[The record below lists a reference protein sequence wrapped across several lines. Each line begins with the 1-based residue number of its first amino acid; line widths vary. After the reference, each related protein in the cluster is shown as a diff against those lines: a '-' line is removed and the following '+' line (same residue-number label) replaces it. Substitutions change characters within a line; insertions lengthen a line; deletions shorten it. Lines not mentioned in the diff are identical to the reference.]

1 DAGGCAG
8 GWPRPPTSGP
18 RSPSSTSRWS
28 TTTSRP
34 PPARWSRSST
44 GSGGVPSM
52 AVTRVSRSETTDD
65 RAQDR
70 RPAGPGRLQVHPGHP
85 GRPPGQA
92 DQRLLQPARRGH
104 RRVRAADVRR
114 RPQPQGPLGRPP
126 GAGRGQAELGASGR
140 GRRVHQIATVAQPA
154 DGPGGSPPRTVLAGA
169 RVLLGVS
176 GGIAAYKAAELA
188 RGLMGGGAEGQP
200 LLTESAER
208 MVTRATFAALTG
220 RRVPAS
226 VWDDP
231 AAVSHVELARWGPG
245 LVVAPAT
252 AHTLGRLA
260 AGLADDLLT
269 NVALAFAGPV
279 VVAPAMHTEMWEHP
293 ATRANLETLTGRGV
307 LVVPPAS
314 GPLTSGDVG
323 PGRLAE
329 LDDLVA
335 GVAAALAPARSLAGT
350 RLLVSLGGT
359 REPLDPVRYLGNR
372 SSGRMGAAIVA
383 EALARGAGR
392 TAWPSATAVD
402 PPAGAALVRVE
413 TAQQLYDAVLAEA
426 GTQDVLIMAAAVADF
441 RPKRVAEG
449 KLKKEQGVPEVVL
462 EATPDTLA

>member
-1 DAGGCAG
+1 
-8 GWPRPPTSGP
+8 
-18 RSPSSTSRWS
+18 
-28 TTTSRP
+28 
-34 PPARWSRSST
+34 
-44 GSGGVPSM
+44 
-52 AVTRVSRSETTDD
+52 
-65 RAQDR
+65 
-70 RPAGPGRLQVHPGHP
+70 
-85 GRPPGQA
+85 
-92 DQRLLQPARRGH
+92 
-104 RRVRAADVRR
+104 
-114 RPQPQGPLGRPP
+114 
-126 GAGRGQAELGASGR
+126 
-140 GRRVHQIATVAQPA
+140 
-154 DGPGGSPPRTVLAGA
+154 VLTGA

-188 RGLMGGGAEGQP
+188 RELMRSGAEVQP
-200 LLTESAER
+200 LLTEAAEQ
-208 MVTRATFAALTG
+208 MVTRATFGALTG

-231 AAVSHVELARWGPG
+231 AAVEHVALARWGQV

-252 AHTLGRLA
+252 AHTLARLA

-279 VVAPAMHTEMWEHP
+279 LVAPAMHTEMWEHP
-293 ATRANLETLTGRGV
+293 ATRANLETLTGRGI

-329 LDDLVA
+329 LEDLVA
-335 GVAAALAPARSLAGT
+335 GVATALAPARSLAGT

-383 EALARGAGR
+383 EAVARGAEV
-392 TAWPSATAVD
+392 TAVAAATTVD
-402 PPAGAALVRVE
+402 PPPGARLVRVE

-426 GTQDVLIMAAAVADF
+426 DAQDVLVMAAAVADF
-441 RPKRVAEG
+441 RPKRAAQG
-449 KLKKEQGVPEVVL
+449 KLKKDQGVPEVVL
-462 EATPDTLA
+462 EPTPDTLAELGRRRRRVQVLVGFAAETGDHLAGARRKLEAKRLDLVVLNHVEGANSAFGADDADAYLVDADTVEELPRTSKAAIAARLLDRVEALLARR

>member
-1 DAGGCAG
+1 
-8 GWPRPPTSGP
+8 
-18 RSPSSTSRWS
+18 
-28 TTTSRP
+28 
-34 PPARWSRSST
+34 
-44 GSGGVPSM
+44 
-52 AVTRVSRSETTDD
+52 
-65 RAQDR
+65 
-70 RPAGPGRLQVHPGHP
+70 
-85 GRPPGQA
+85 
-92 DQRLLQPARRGH
+92 
-104 RRVRAADVRR
+104 
-114 RPQPQGPLGRPP
+114 
-126 GAGRGQAELGASGR
+126 
-140 GRRVHQIATVAQPA
+140 VAQPA
-154 DGPGGSPPRTVLAGA
+154 GGAGRSPLAGA
-169 RVLLGVS
+169 RVLLGVT

-188 RGLMGGGAEGQP
+188 RELQRAGAEVQP
-200 LLTESAER
+200 LLTADAER

-231 AAVSHVELARWGPG
+231 AAVEHVALARWGQV

-252 AHTLGRLA
+252 AHTLARLA

-269 NVALAFAGPV
+269 NIALAFPGPV

-293 ATRANLETLTGRGV
+293 ATRANLQTLEARGV
-307 LVVPPAS
+307 RIVPPAS

-335 GVAAALAPARSLAGT
+335 GVISALAPAKTLAGT
-350 RLLVSLGGT
+350 RVLVSLGGT

-383 EALARGAGR
+383 EALRRGAEV
-392 TAWPSATAVD
+392 TAVAAATIVD
-402 PPAGAALVRVE
+402 PPAGARLVRVE

-426 GTQDVLIMAAAVADF
+426 DAQDVLIMAAAVADF

-449 KLKKEQGVPEVVL
+449 KLKKDQGVPEVVL
-462 EATPDTLA
+462 EPTPDTLAELGRRRRPGQVLVGFAAETGDHLAGARGKLEAKRLDLVVLNHVEGARSAFGADDADAYLVDADHVEELPRSSKAAIAARLLDRVEALRAAGS

>member
-1 DAGGCAG
+1 
-8 GWPRPPTSGP
+8 
-18 RSPSSTSRWS
+18 
-28 TTTSRP
+28 
-34 PPARWSRSST
+34 
-44 GSGGVPSM
+44 
-52 AVTRVSRSETTDD
+52 
-65 RAQDR
+65 
-70 RPAGPGRLQVHPGHP
+70 
-85 GRPPGQA
+85 
-92 DQRLLQPARRGH
+92 
-104 RRVRAADVRR
+104 
-114 RPQPQGPLGRPP
+114 
-126 GAGRGQAELGASGR
+126 
-140 GRRVHQIATVAQPA
+140 VAQPA
-154 DGPGGSPPRTVLAGA
+154 GGPGASPPAVLGGA
-169 RVLLGVS
+169 RVLLGVT

-188 RGLMGGGAEGQP
+188 RELQRAGAEVQP
-200 LLTESAER
+200 LLTADAER

-231 AAVSHVELARWGPG
+231 GAVEHVALARWGQV

-252 AHTLGRLA
+252 AHTLARLA

-293 ATRANLETLTGRGV
+293 ATRANLATLAGRGV
-307 LVVPPAS
+307 RVVPPAS

-335 GVAAALAPARSLAGT
+335 GVAAALDAPGDPPGPGRSLAGT

-383 EALARGAGR
+383 EALARGAEV
-392 TAWPSATAVD
+392 TAVAAATTVD
-402 PPAGAALVRVE
+402 PPAGARLVRVE
-413 TAQQLYDAVLAEA
+413 TAQQLYDAVLAA
-426 GTQDVLIMAAAVADF
+426 ADDQDVLVMAAAVADF

-449 KLKKEQGVPEVVL
+449 KLKKDQGVPEVVL
-462 EATPDTLA
+462 EPTPDTLAELGRRRRPDQVLVGFAAETGDHLAGARRKLEAKHLDLVVLNHVEGAHSAFGADDADAYLVDADTVEELPRTSKAAIAARLLDRVEALRGRR

>member
-1 DAGGCAG
+1 MAQRAGGPGA
-8 GWPRPPTSGP
+8 S
-18 RSPSSTSRWS
+18 
-28 TTTSRP
+28 
-34 PPARWSRSST
+34 PPA
-44 GSGGVPSM
+44 V
-52 AVTRVSRSETTDD
+52 
-65 RAQDR
+65 
-70 RPAGPGRLQVHPGHP
+70 
-85 GRPPGQA
+85 
-92 DQRLLQPARRGH
+92 
-104 RRVRAADVRR
+104 
-114 RPQPQGPLGRPP
+114 LG
-126 GAGRGQAELGASGR
+126 
-140 GRRVHQIATVAQPA
+140 
-154 DGPGGSPPRTVLAGA
+154 GA
-169 RVLLGVS
+169 RVLLGVT

-188 RGLMGGGAEGQP
+188 RELQRAGAEVQP
-200 LLTESAER
+200 LLTADAER

-231 AAVSHVELARWGPG
+231 GAVEHVALARWGQV

-252 AHTLGRLA
+252 AHTLARLA

-383 EALARGAGR
+383 EAVARGAEV
-392 TAWPSATAVD
+392 TAVAAATTVD
-402 PPAGAALVRVE
+402 PPPGARLVRVE
-413 TAQQLYDAVLAEA
+413 TAQQLYDAVLAA
-426 GTQDVLIMAAAVADF
+426 ADDQDVLVMAAAVADF

-449 KLKKEQGVPEVVL
+449 KLKKDQGVPEVVL
-462 EATPDTLA
+462 EPTPDTLAELGRRRRPDQVLVGFAAETGDHLAGARRKLEAKHLDLVVLNHVEGAHSAFGADDADAYLVDADTVEELPRTSKAAIAARLLDRVEALRGRR

>member
-1 DAGGCAG
+1 
-8 GWPRPPTSGP
+8 
-18 RSPSSTSRWS
+18 
-28 TTTSRP
+28 
-34 PPARWSRSST
+34 
-44 GSGGVPSM
+44 M
-52 AVTRVSRSETTDD
+52 
-65 RAQDR
+65 
-70 RPAGPGRLQVHPGHP
+70 
-85 GRPPGQA
+85 
-92 DQRLLQPARRGH
+92 
-104 RRVRAADVRR
+104 
-114 RPQPQGPLGRPP
+114 
-126 GAGRGQAELGASGR
+126 
-140 GRRVHQIATVAQPA
+140 AQPA
-154 DGPGGSPPRTVLAGA
+154 GGHGGSTRSPRSEPSLAGT
-169 RVLLGVS
+169 RVLLGVT

-188 RGLMGGGAEGQP
+188 RELQRAGAEVQP

-208 MVTRATFAALTG
+208 MVSRATFAALTG

-231 AAVSHVELARWGPG
+231 AAVEHVALARWGQV

-252 AHTLGRLA
+252 AHTLARLA

-269 NVALAFAGPV
+269 NVALAFGGPV

-293 ATRANLETLTGRGV
+293 ATRANLATLEGRGV

-335 GVAAALAPARSLAGT
+335 GVAAALAPTHRRTTPDGGLAGT
-350 RLLVSLGGT
+350 RVLVSLGGT

-383 EALARGAGR
+383 EALARGAEV
-392 TAWPSATAVD
+392 TAVAAAATVD
-402 PPAGAALVRVE
+402 LPAGARVIGVE

-426 GTQDVLIMAAAVADF
+426 GVQDVLIMAAAVADF

-462 EATPDTLA
+462 EATPDTLAELGRRRRPDQVLVGFAAETGDHLAGARRKLEAKHLDLVVLNHVEGAHSAFGADDADAYLVDATTVEELPRAAKAAIAARLLDRVEALRAAQA

>member
-1 DAGGCAG
+1 
-8 GWPRPPTSGP
+8 
-18 RSPSSTSRWS
+18 
-28 TTTSRP
+28 
-34 PPARWSRSST
+34 
-44 GSGGVPSM
+44 
-52 AVTRVSRSETTDD
+52 
-65 RAQDR
+65 
-70 RPAGPGRLQVHPGHP
+70 
-85 GRPPGQA
+85 
-92 DQRLLQPARRGH
+92 
-104 RRVRAADVRR
+104 
-114 RPQPQGPLGRPP
+114 
-126 GAGRGQAELGASGR
+126 
-140 GRRVHQIATVAQPA
+140 
-154 DGPGGSPPRTVLAGA
+154 
-169 RVLLGVS
+169 VS

-188 RGLMGGGAEGQP
+188 RELQRAGAEVQP
-200 LLTESAER
+200 LLTEAAEQ

-231 AAVSHVELARWGPG
+231 AAVEHVALARWGQV

-252 AHTLGRLA
+252 AHTLARLA

-335 GVAAALAPARSLAGT
+335 GVARALAPTRTLAGT
-350 RLLVSLGGT
+350 RVLVSLGGT

-383 EALARGAGR
+383 EALRRGAEV
-392 TAWPSATAVD
+392 TAVAAATTVD
-402 PPAGAALVRVE
+402 PSPGARLVRVE

-426 GTQDVLIMAAAVADF
+426 DAQDVLVMAAAVADF

-449 KLKKEQGVPEVVL
+449 KLKKDQGVPEVVL
-462 EATPDTLA
+462 EPTPDTLAELGRRRRPDQVLVGFAAETGDHLAGARRKLEAKRLDLVVLNHVEGAHSAFGADDADAYLVDADTVEELPRTSKAAIAARLLDRVEALRRPGA

>member
-1 DAGGCAG
+1 
-8 GWPRPPTSGP
+8 
-18 RSPSSTSRWS
+18 
-28 TTTSRP
+28 
-34 PPARWSRSST
+34 
-44 GSGGVPSM
+44 M
-52 AVTRVSRSETTDD
+52 
-65 RAQDR
+65 
-70 RPAGPGRLQVHPGHP
+70 
-85 GRPPGQA
+85 
-92 DQRLLQPARRGH
+92 
-104 RRVRAADVRR
+104 
-114 RPQPQGPLGRPP
+114 
-126 GAGRGQAELGASGR
+126 
-140 GRRVHQIATVAQPA
+140 AQPA
-154 DGPGGSPPRTVLAGA
+154 GGPGGASRSPRAESPLAGA

-188 RGLMGGGAEGQP
+188 RELQRAGAEVQP
-200 LLTESAER
+200 LLTAAAEQ
-208 MVTRATFAALTG
+208 MVSRATFAALTG

-231 AAVSHVELARWGPG
+231 AAVEHVALARWGQV

-252 AHTLGRLA
+252 AHTLARLA

-269 NVALAFAGPV
+269 NVALAFDGPV

-293 ATRANLETLTGRGV
+293 ATRANLATLTGRGV
-307 LVVPPAS
+307 RVVPPAS

-335 GVAAALAPARSLAGT
+335 GVAAALAPARTLAGT

-383 EALARGAGR
+383 EAVARGAEV
-392 TAWPSATAVD
+392 TAVAAATTVD
-402 PPAGAALVRVE
+402 PPAGARLVRVD
-413 TAQQLYDAVLAEA
+413 TAQQLYDAVLAA
-426 GTQDVLIMAAAVADF
+426 ADDQDVLVMAAAVADF

-449 KLKKEQGVPEVVL
+449 KLKKDQGVPEVVL
-462 EATPDTLA
+462 EPTPDTLAELGRRRRPDQVLVGFAAETSDHLAGARRKLEAKRLDLVVLNHVEGAHSAFGADDADAYLVDADTVEELPRTSKAAIAARLLDRVEALRGGRR

>member
-1 DAGGCAG
+1 
-8 GWPRPPTSGP
+8 
-18 RSPSSTSRWS
+18 
-28 TTTSRP
+28 
-34 PPARWSRSST
+34 
-44 GSGGVPSM
+44 M
-52 AVTRVSRSETTDD
+52 VS
-65 RAQDR
+65 
-70 RPAGPGRLQVHPGHP
+70 
-85 GRPPGQA
+85 
-92 DQRLLQPARRGH
+92 
-104 RRVRAADVRR
+104 
-114 RPQPQGPLGRPP
+114 
-126 GAGRGQAELGASGR
+126 
-140 GRRVHQIATVAQPA
+140 
-154 DGPGGSPPRTVLAGA
+154 
-169 RVLLGVS
+169 
-176 GGIAAYKAAELA
+176 
-188 RGLMGGGAEGQP
+188 
-200 LLTESAER
+200 
-208 MVTRATFAALTG
+208 RATFAALTG

-231 AAVSHVELARWGPG
+231 AAVEHVALARWGQV

-252 AHTLGRLA
+252 AHTLARLA

-269 NVALAFAGPV
+269 NVALAFGGPV

-293 ATRANLETLTGRGV
+293 ATRANLATLEGRGV

-335 GVAAALAPARSLAGT
+335 GVAAALGAGREAPGTSPDSGLAGT

-383 EALARGAGR
+383 EALARGAEV
-392 TAWPSATAVD
+392 TAVAAAATVD
-402 PPAGAALVRVE
+402 LPAGARVIRVE

-426 GTQDVLIMAAAVADF
+426 GAQDVLIMAAAVADF

-449 KLKKEQGVPEVVL
+449 KLKKDQGVPEVVL
-462 EATPDTLA
+462 EPTPDTLAELGRRRRPDQVLVGFAAETGDHLAGARRKLEAKHLDLVVLNHVEGAHSAFGADDADAYLVDADHRRGASPGRQGGHRRPPPGPGRSPPGRPSLSAL

>member
-1 DAGGCAG
+1 
-8 GWPRPPTSGP
+8 
-18 RSPSSTSRWS
+18 
-28 TTTSRP
+28 
-34 PPARWSRSST
+34 
-44 GSGGVPSM
+44 M
-52 AVTRVSRSETTDD
+52 
-65 RAQDR
+65 
-70 RPAGPGRLQVHPGHP
+70 
-85 GRPPGQA
+85 
-92 DQRLLQPARRGH
+92 
-104 RRVRAADVRR
+104 
-114 RPQPQGPLGRPP
+114 
-126 GAGRGQAELGASGR
+126 
-140 GRRVHQIATVAQPA
+140 AQPA
-154 DGPGGSPPRTVLAGA
+154 GDPGGSPPAVLAGA

-188 RGLMGGGAEGQP
+188 RELRRAGAEVQP
-200 LLTESAER
+200 LLTEAAER

-231 AAVSHVELARWGPG
+231 AAVEHVALARWGQV
-245 LVVAPAT
+245 LMVAPAT
-252 AHTLGRLA
+252 AHTLARLA

-293 ATRANLETLTGRGV
+293 ATRANLDTLTGRGV

-335 GVAAALAPARSLAGT
+335 GVAAALAPVRTLAGT
-350 RLLVSLGGT
+350 RVLVSLGGT

-383 EALARGAGR
+383 EALRRGAEV
-392 TAWPSATAVD
+392 TAVAAATAVD
-402 PPAGAALVRVE
+402 PPAGARLVRVE
-413 TAQQLYDAVLAEA
+413 TAQQLYDAVLADA
-426 GTQDVLIMAAAVADF
+426 DAQDVLVMAAAVADF

-449 KLKKEQGVPEVVL
+449 KLKKDQGVPEVVL
-462 EATPDTLA
+462 EPTPDTLAELGRRRRPDQVLVGFAAETGDHLAGARRKLEAKRLDLVVLNHVEGAHSAFGADDADAYLVDADTVEELPRTSKAAIAARLLDRVEALLARR

>member
-1 DAGGCAG
+1 
-8 GWPRPPTSGP
+8 
-18 RSPSSTSRWS
+18 
-28 TTTSRP
+28 
-34 PPARWSRSST
+34 
-44 GSGGVPSM
+44 M
-52 AVTRVSRSETTDD
+52 
-65 RAQDR
+65 
-70 RPAGPGRLQVHPGHP
+70 
-85 GRPPGQA
+85 
-92 DQRLLQPARRGH
+92 
-104 RRVRAADVRR
+104 
-114 RPQPQGPLGRPP
+114 
-126 GAGRGQAELGASGR
+126 
-140 GRRVHQIATVAQPA
+140 AQPA
-154 DGPGGSPPRTVLAGA
+154 GGPGGAARSPRSKPSLAGA
-169 RVLLGVS
+169 RVLLGVT

-188 RGLMGGGAEGQP
+188 RELQRAGAEVQP
-200 LLTESAER
+200 LLTAAGER
-208 MVTRATFAALTG
+208 MVSRATFAALTG

-231 AAVSHVELARWGPG
+231 AAVTHVAMARWGQV

-252 AHTLGRLA
+252 AHTLARLA

-269 NVALAFAGPV
+269 NIALAFGGPV

-293 ATRANLETLTGRGV
+293 ATRANLATLEGRGV

-335 GVAAALAPARSLAGT
+335 GVAAALTAGTLAGT

-383 EALARGAGR
+383 EALRRGAEV
-392 TAWPSATAVD
+392 TAVAAATTVD
-402 PPAGAALVRVE
+402 PPAGARVIRVE

-426 GTQDVLIMAAAVADF
+426 AAQDVLVMAAAVADF

-449 KLKKEQGVPEVVL
+449 KLKKDQGVPEVVL
-462 EATPDTLA
+462 EPTPDTLAELGRRRRPDQVLVGFAAETGDHLAGARRKLEAKHLDLVVLNHVEGAHSAFGADDADAYLVDADTVEELPRASKAAIAVRLLDRVEALRAAGT

>member
-1 DAGGCAG
+1 
-8 GWPRPPTSGP
+8 
-18 RSPSSTSRWS
+18 
-28 TTTSRP
+28 
-34 PPARWSRSST
+34 
-44 GSGGVPSM
+44 
-52 AVTRVSRSETTDD
+52 
-65 RAQDR
+65 
-70 RPAGPGRLQVHPGHP
+70 
-85 GRPPGQA
+85 
-92 DQRLLQPARRGH
+92 
-104 RRVRAADVRR
+104 
-114 RPQPQGPLGRPP
+114 
-126 GAGRGQAELGASGR
+126 
-140 GRRVHQIATVAQPA
+140 
-154 DGPGGSPPRTVLAGA
+154 VLAGA
-169 RVLLGVS
+169 RVLLGVT

-188 RGLMGGGAEGQP
+188 RELRRAGAEVQP
-200 LLTESAER
+200 LLTEAAEQ

-220 RRVPAS
+220 RPVPAS

-231 AAVSHVELARWGPG
+231 AAVDHVALARWGQV

-252 AHTLGRLA
+252 AHTLARLA

-335 GVAAALAPARSLAGT
+335 GVAAALAPSRTLAGT

-383 EALARGAGR
+383 EALRRGAEV
-392 TAWPSATAVD
+392 TAVAAATTVD
-402 PPAGAALVRVE
+402 PPAGARLIRVD

-426 GTQDVLIMAAAVADF
+426 DAQDVLVMAAAVADF

-449 KLKKEQGVPEVVL
+449 KLKKDQGVPEVVL
-462 EATPDTLA
+462 EPTPDTLAELGRRRRPDQVLVGFAAETGDHLAGARRKLEAKRLDLVVLNHVEGAHSAFGADDADAYLVDAATVEELPRSSKAAIAAHLLDRVEALRAARS

>member
-1 DAGGCAG
+1 M
-8 GWPRPPTSGP
+8 
-18 RSPSSTSRWS
+18 
-28 TTTSRP
+28 
-34 PPARWSRSST
+34 
-44 GSGGVPSM
+44 V
-52 AVTRVSRSETTDD
+52 
-65 RAQDR
+65 Q
-70 RPAGPGRLQVHPGHP
+70 PAG
-85 GRPPGQA
+85 
-92 DQRLLQPARRGH
+92 
-104 RRVRAADVRR
+104 
-114 RPQPQGPLGRPP
+114 
-126 GAGRGQAELGASGR
+126 
-140 GRRVHQIATVAQPA
+140 
-154 DGPGGSPPRTVLAGA
+154 GPGGSPQAVLAGA

-188 RGLMGGGAEGQP
+188 RELRRAGAEVQP
-200 LLTESAER
+200 LLTAAAEQ
-208 MVTRATFAALTG
+208 MVSRATFAALTG

-231 AAVSHVELARWGPG
+231 AAVEHVALARWGQV

-252 AHTLGRLA
+252 AHTLARLA

-293 ATRANLETLTGRGV
+293 ATRANLATLAGRGV
-307 LVVPPAS
+307 RVVPPAS

-335 GVAAALAPARSLAGT
+335 GVAGALDAPGDHPGGPPDPPGPGRGLAGT

-383 EALARGAGR
+383 EALARGAEVTGG
-392 TAWPSATAVD
+392 AAATTVD
-402 PPAGAALVRVE
+402 PPAGAQLVRVE
-413 TAQQLYDAVLAEA
+413 TAQQLYDAVLAA
-426 GTQDVLIMAAAVADF
+426 ADDQDVLVMAAAVADF

-449 KLKKEQGVPEVVL
+449 KLKKDQGVPEVVL
-462 EATPDTLA
+462 EPTPDTLAELGRRRRPDQVLVGFAAETGDHLAGARRKLEAKHLDLVVLNHVEGAHSAFGADDADAYLVDADTVEELPRTSKAAIAARLLDRVEALRAARR

>member
-1 DAGGCAG
+1 
-8 GWPRPPTSGP
+8 
-18 RSPSSTSRWS
+18 
-28 TTTSRP
+28 
-34 PPARWSRSST
+34 
-44 GSGGVPSM
+44 M
-52 AVTRVSRSETTDD
+52 
-65 RAQDR
+65 
-70 RPAGPGRLQVHPGHP
+70 
-85 GRPPGQA
+85 
-92 DQRLLQPARRGH
+92 
-104 RRVRAADVRR
+104 
-114 RPQPQGPLGRPP
+114 
-126 GAGRGQAELGASGR
+126 
-140 GRRVHQIATVAQPA
+140 AQPA
-154 DGPGGSPPRTVLAGA
+154 GDPGGSGLAPRSTGGPGGSPLAGA
-169 RVLLGVS
+169 RVLLGVT
-176 GGIAAYKAAELA
+176 GGIAAYKAAEFA
-188 RGLMGGGAEGQP
+188 RELQRAGAEVQP

-208 MVTRATFAALTG
+208 MVSRATFAALTG

-231 AAVSHVELARWGPG
+231 AAVEHVALARWGQV

-252 AHTLGRLA
+252 AHTLARLA

-269 NVALAFAGPV
+269 NVALAFGGPV

-293 ATRANLETLTGRGV
+293 ATRANLAILEGRGV

-335 GVAAALAPARSLAGT
+335 GVAAALAPTHRRTTADGGLAGT
-350 RLLVSLGGT
+350 RVLVSLGGT

-383 EALARGAGR
+383 EALARGAEV
-392 TAWPSATAVD
+392 TAVAAAATVD
-402 PPAGAALVRVE
+402 LPAEARVIGVE

-426 GTQDVLIMAAAVADF
+426 GAQDVLIMAAAVADF

-462 EATPDTLA
+462 EATPDTLAELGRRRRPDQVLVGFAAETGDHLAGARRKLEAKHLDLVVLNHVEGAHSAFGADDADAYLVDATTVEELPRAAKAAIAARLLDRVEALRAGRA

>member
-1 DAGGCAG
+1 
-8 GWPRPPTSGP
+8 
-18 RSPSSTSRWS
+18 
-28 TTTSRP
+28 
-34 PPARWSRSST
+34 
-44 GSGGVPSM
+44 
-52 AVTRVSRSETTDD
+52 
-65 RAQDR
+65 
-70 RPAGPGRLQVHPGHP
+70 
-85 GRPPGQA
+85 
-92 DQRLLQPARRGH
+92 
-104 RRVRAADVRR
+104 
-114 RPQPQGPLGRPP
+114 
-126 GAGRGQAELGASGR
+126 
-140 GRRVHQIATVAQPA
+140 
-154 DGPGGSPPRTVLAGA
+154 VLAGA

-188 RGLMGGGAEGQP
+188 RELMRAGAEVQP
-200 LLTESAER
+200 LLTEAAEQ

-231 AAVSHVELARWGPG
+231 AAVEHVALARWGQV

-252 AHTLGRLA
+252 AHTLARLA

-293 ATRANLETLTGRGV
+293 ATRANLETLSGRGV

-329 LDDLVA
+329 LEDLVA
-335 GVAAALAPARSLAGT
+335 GVARALAPTSALAGT

-383 EALARGAGR
+383 EAVARGAEV
-392 TAWPSATAVD
+392 TAVAAATTVD
-402 PPAGAALVRVE
+402 PPAGARLVRVE

-426 GTQDVLIMAAAVADF
+426 DSQDVLVMAAAVADF

-449 KLKKEQGVPEVVL
+449 KLKKDQGVPEVVL
-462 EATPDTLA
+462 EPTPDTLAELGRRRRPGQVLVGFAAETGDHLAGARRKLEAKRLDLVVLNHVEGVHSAFGADDADAYLVDADTVEELPRSSKAAIAARLLDRVEALLARR